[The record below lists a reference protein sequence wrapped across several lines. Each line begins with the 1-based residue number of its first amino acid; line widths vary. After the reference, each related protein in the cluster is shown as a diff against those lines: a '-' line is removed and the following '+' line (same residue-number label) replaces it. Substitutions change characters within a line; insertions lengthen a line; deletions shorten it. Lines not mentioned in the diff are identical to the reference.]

1 MITDET
7 SALSNGVSI
16 PKFALG
22 TWLMGNE
29 EAKHASAAAL
39 KMGYR
44 HIDTAQ
50 AYGNEQGVGRGV
62 RESGVPR
69 GEIFVTTKVQAE
81 IKDYDTAA
89 QSIDKSLGDLNM
101 DYADLIIIHCPQ
113 PWAEFRN
120 PKKRYFEENRQVWK
134 ALEDAYKA
142 GKTKSIGVS
151 NFLTD
156 DMENIMQGCE
166 IRPMVNQ
173 ILAHIGNVPFDI
185 LEFCGK
191 NSIAVE
197 AYSPIAHG
205 AALNNDSVR
214 DMAEK
219 YGVSAAQ
226 LCLRYDLQLN
236 MIVLPKTSN
245 PEHMADNLK
254 VDFTISDDDMRT
266 LSSVRGLKQ
275 LW

>member
-120 PKKRYFEENRQVWK
+120 PKKRYFEENGQVWK

-266 LSSVRGLKQ
+266 LSSVRGLEQ

>member
-1 MITDET
+1 
-7 SALSNGVSI
+7 
-16 PKFALG
+16 
-22 TWLMGNE
+22 
-29 EAKHASAAAL
+29 
-39 KMGYR
+39 
-44 HIDTAQ
+44 
-50 AYGNEQGVGRGV
+50 
-62 RESGVPR
+62 
-69 GEIFVTTKVQAE
+69 
-81 IKDYDTAA
+81 
-89 QSIDKSLGDLNM
+89 
-101 DYADLIIIHCPQ
+101 
-113 PWAEFRN
+113 
-120 PKKRYFEENRQVWK
+120 
-134 ALEDAYKA
+134 
-142 GKTKSIGVS
+142 
-151 NFLTD
+151 
-156 DMENIMQGCE
+156 MENIMQGCE

-266 LSSVRGLKQ
+266 LSSVRGLEQ